1 MLFCASCVFLMT
13 ISKRK
18 DLLRR
23 ILVILNKESVVPNR
37 LTECSA
43 VVVDVFLATTTINTL
58 LAHDIEPVYA
68 VENAEIALQ
77 IRPLMNGNTLLLGES
92 FGYAI
97 DDFIY
102 PDPTLITS
110 QLGSTQAIICSTNGT
125 KAIQKAKNAAQL
137 YISCLANGHAI
148 AKALH
153 EEQSDRS
160 IVIIASGN
168 DGRFSLE
175 DCVGA
180 GQIISHLLQLG
191 KYELSD
197 AAYASHSLYECVKAQ
212 NFEPLTQ
219 TETVQLLKKL
229 NMDDAVS
236 FVIDTIESMDF
247 AATYKDGQISIQRK
261 EDL

>member
-1 MLFCASCVFLMT
+1 M
-13 ISKRK
+13 RK
-18 DLLRR
+18 
-23 ILVILNKESVVPNR
+23 ILVILNKESVVPKR

-68 VENAEIALQ
+68 VENAEVALQ
-77 IRPLMNGNTLLLGES
+77 VRHLLSGNTLLFGES

-102 PDPTLITS
+102 PDPTLITA
-110 QLGSTQAIICSTNGT
+110 QLGATQAIICSTNGT
-125 KAIQKAKNAAQL
+125 KAIQKAKNASQL
-137 YISCLANGHAI
+137 YISSLANGHAV
-148 AKALH
+148 AKAMH
-153 EEQSDRS
+153 EEQSDRP

-180 GQIISHLLQLG
+180 GQIIAHLLKLG
-191 KYELSD
+191 DYALSD
-197 AAYASHSLYECVKAQ
+197 AAYAAQMLYECVKAQ
-212 NFEPLTQ
+212 NFEPLTH
-219 TETVQLLKKL
+219 TETVQLLKKF
-229 NMDDAVS
+229 NMDDAVP

-247 AATYKDGQISIQRK
+247 AAIYKDGQISIQRK
-261 EDL
+261 EDLQ

>member
-1 MLFCASCVFLMT
+1 MT

-18 DLLRR
+18 VILRK
-23 ILVILNKESVVPNR
+23 ILVILNKESVIPNR
-37 LTECSA
+37 LAECSA
-43 VVVDVFLATTTINTL
+43 VVVDVFLATTTITTL

-68 VENAEIALQ
+68 VENAEVALQ
-77 IRPLMNGNTLLLGES
+77 VRYLLSGNTLLLGES

-137 YISCLANGHAI
+137 YISSLANGHAI

-153 EEQSDRS
+153 EEESDRS

-180 GQIISHLLQLG
+180 GQIISHLLPLG
-191 KYELSD
+191 DYELSD
-197 AAYASHSLYECVKAQ
+197 AAYAAHSLYECIKEQ
-212 NFEPLTQ
+212 NFEPLYR
-219 TETVQLLKKL
+219 TETVQLLKKM
-229 NMDDAVS
+229 NMDDAVP

-247 AATYKDGQISIQRK
+247 AATYEDGQISIHRQ
-261 EDL
+261 EDLQ

>member
-1 MLFCASCVFLMT
+1 MT

-18 DLLRR
+18 DFLRR

-77 IRPLMNGNTLLLGES
+77 IRQLMSGNTLLLGES

-191 KYELSD
+191 EYELSD

-212 NFEPLTQ
+212 NFEPLAQ

>member
-1 MLFCASCVFLMT
+1 M
-13 ISKRK
+13 RK
-18 DLLRR
+18 

-43 VVVDVFLATTTINTL
+43 VVVDVFLATTTITTL

-68 VENAEIALQ
+68 VENAEIAVE
-77 IRPLMNGNTLLLGES
+77 IRPLLSGNTLLLGES

-110 QLGSTQAIICSTNGT
+110 QLGATQAIICSTNGT

-137 YISCLANGHAI
+137 YISSLANGHAI

-153 EEQSDRS
+153 EEESNRS

-180 GQIISHLLQLG
+180 GQIIAHLLQLG
-191 KYELSD
+191 DYELSD
-197 AAYASHSLYECVKAQ
+197 AAYAAHSLYESVKAQ
-212 NFEPLTQ
+212 QFEPLKQ
-219 TETVQLLKKL
+219 AETVHLLKKT

-236 FVIDTIESMDF
+236 FVIDTIESIDF
-247 AATYKDGQISIQRK
+247 VAIYEDGQILIQREEHK
-261 EDL
+261 P